1 MFKNLTIKTRLAFVI
16 GLLCLISL
24 AIGLLGLR
32 SLSATNDSLQT
43 VHNDRLVAVDQLD
56 EMLAL
61 IQQN

>member
-1 MFKNLTIKTRLAFVI
+1 MFKNLTIKTRLAFV
-16 GLLCLISL
+16 
-24 AIGLLGLR
+24 IGLLGLR

-43 VHNDRLVAVDQLD
+43 VHNDRLVAVGQLD

>member
-43 VHNDRLVAVDQLD
+43 VHNDRLVAVGQLD